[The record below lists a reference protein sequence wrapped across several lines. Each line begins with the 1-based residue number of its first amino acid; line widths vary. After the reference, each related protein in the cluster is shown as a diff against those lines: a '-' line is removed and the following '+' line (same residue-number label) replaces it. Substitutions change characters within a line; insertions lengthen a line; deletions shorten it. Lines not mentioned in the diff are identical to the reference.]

1 MKLQQAIEKAHVA
14 VVPYM
19 MAGDGGLDQLESQ
32 MQLLSDAGATAI
44 EIGIPFSDPV
54 ADGPVIQKAGA
65 RALEANISLEQILN
79 QLATS
84 KIDIP
89 LVVMSYFNPIY
100 HLGVEKF
107 IELAQ
112 KTPIKGLII
121 PDLPYEHRDL
131 VQPHLENTDIA
142 LIPLIS
148 LTSPKERIELI
159 AKQAQGFIYAVTVN
173 GTTGERAVFGDTID
187 ETLTFLKQV
196 SPVPVLAGF
205 GISNLGH
212 VARFANVCDGVI
224 VGSKVVQLL
233 HEGKHDELSE
243 FITGASQ
250 LTR

>member
-1 MKLQQAIEKAHVA
+1 MKLQNAIEQANLA

-19 MAGDGGLDQLESQ
+19 MAGDGGLDQLEKQ

-44 EIGIPFSDPV
+44 ELGIPFSDPV

-65 RALEANISLEQILN
+65 RALADNISLEQILDV
-79 QLATS
+79 LTMS
-84 KIDIP
+84 KIEIP

-107 IELAQ
+107 IELAK
-112 KTPIKGLII
+112 KTPVKGLII

-131 VQPHLENTDIA
+131 ILPHLENTDIA

-148 LTSPKERIELI
+148 LTSPKERMKMI

-173 GTTGERAVFGDTID
+173 GTTGERAVFGDKID
-187 ETLTFLKQV
+187 ENLTYLKTI

-205 GISNLGH
+205 GISNLEH
-212 VARFANVCDGVI
+212 VARFSAVCDGVI

-233 HEGKHDELSE
+233 HEGKHEELSE
-243 FITGASQ
+243 FINEASK
-250 LTR
+250 TR